1 MAVLHDANRGGPVF
15 YTFWGS
21 NSSSIASPIPVPLN
35 RWTHLAFVYNHFY
48 GAEGSSGRIYLNG
61 TLVAEGPLGTT
72 APGSRSNNYLGKS
85 NWSGE
90 PTANAVFDDVRI
102 WGTLLDQ
109 PTIDTWKG
117 KELST
122 TDPHPQQYW
131 LRGYW
136 KFDETSGVIAHNT
149 RPSGASYY
157 YQTAYDGTLQSGAAW
172 AESGA
177 PMALPF
183 SSTQSSSLA
192 PGNTYNF
199 RIAGNN
205 GVGTTYGS
213 SAGFTTTLPGCDAVA
228 NVAMDEDTTR
238 TVTVSGITDND
249 PFETRVLSVT
259 AASSNPGLLPSPTV
273 TYSSPNPTANLQL
286 VPAPNLSGT
295 ATVTVEVGYSVSG
308 TVYKTSRSFT
318 VTVNPVNDPP
328 VAGPA
333 YSLQFDGVNDYVR
346 AGGIELASR
355 SFTVEAWARNTR
367 PNTWQMFVWQG
378 QPEPNKGLVIGWRA
392 NNVFT
397 FAFLYNDL
405 NTSAAYDDQAWHH
418 WACSTTP
425 PANSAAS
432 TATACSWP
440 RTPRRRI
447 TRAAASFGLAVIS
460 TANASKAAWT
470 TCGCGRR
477 SAPSRR
483 FAAT

>member
-1 MAVLHDANRGGPVF
+1 
-15 YTFWGS
+15 
-21 NSSSIASPIPVPLN
+21 
-35 RWTHLAFVYNHFY
+35 
-48 GAEGSSGRIYLNG
+48 
-61 TLVAEGPLGTT
+61 
-72 APGSRSNNYLGKS
+72 
-85 NWSGE
+85 
-90 PTANAVFDDVRI
+90 
-102 WGTLLDQ
+102 
-109 PTIDTWKG
+109 
-117 KELST
+117 
-122 TDPHPQQYW
+122 
-131 LRGYW
+131 
-136 KFDETSGVIAHNT
+136 
-149 RPSGASYY
+149 
-157 YQTAYDGTLQSGAAW
+157 
-172 AESGA
+172 
-177 PMALPF
+177 MALPF

-418 WACSTTP
+418 WACKYDT
-425 PANSAAS
+425 AS
-432 TATACSWP
+432 KQRRIYRDGVLVAQDTATADYQGSGEFWIG
-440 RTPRRRI
+440 RYIDSQRFQGGVDDVR
-447 TRAAASFGLAVIS
+447 V
-460 TANASKAAWT
+460 WT
-470 TCGCGRR
+470 TVRTESEIRR
-477 SAPSRR
+477 NLSEPLRGDEAGLVAYWRFDEGSALTAHDSNTNPNAQDGQLIGGTAWGLGDVPYQWTVNENTTLNPSSKSIFLPAFDVDSASLTYTIVSGPSHGTLTGTGANRTYTPTLNYNGSDSFSYRVSDGPSTSGTVTVSISIEPVNTPPPSRTSPTSSSR
-483 FAAT
+483 KTPISARSPSPWAT